1 MIRLKYDP
9 PYDWDA
15 MLSFLA
21 KRAIPGV
28 ESGDGATYYE
38 RTIEI
43 CDTRGLMRVTPKRD
57 ALVVS
62 LPAAF
67 GAHRKEIAARLRRMF
82 DLDADPGVIA
92 ACLAKDRLL
101 APLVAKRPVL
111 RLPGAWDPFEIAV
124 RAIVGQQVS
133 VAAARGVLAKMTAR
147 YGMQM
152 SEGRSL
158 FPRPTD
164 LSEAGVLPMPKRRAA
179 TIRRVAAAVASGDL
193 IFDGPADELIRRL
206 QKVDGIGPWTANYI
220 AMRALGDRD
229 AFPSG
234 DLILRRAAGNLSA
247 SQLERRAE
255 VWRPWRA
262 YAVLH
267 LWAG

>member
-1 MIRLKYDP
+1 MF
-9 PYDWDA
+9 
-15 MLSFLA
+15 SFLA

-28 ESGDGATYYE
+28 ESCDGATYYE

-43 CDTRGLMRVTPKRD
+43 GDTRGLMRATPKRD

-62 LPAAF
+62 LPTAF
-67 GAHRKEIAARLRRMF
+67 AAHRRGIVARLRRMF

-92 ACLAKDRLL
+92 ARLAKDRLL
-101 APLVAKRPVL
+101 APLIAKRPGL

-124 RAIVGQQVS
+124 RAIAGQQVS
-133 VAAARGVLAKMTAR
+133 VAAARGVLTKITAR
-147 YGMQM
+147 YGMQL
-152 SEGRSL
+152 SEGRCL
-158 FPRPTD
+158 FPRPED
-164 LSEAGVLPMPKRRAA
+164 LSESGALPMPTRRAA
-179 TIRRVAAAVASGDL
+179 TIRRVAAALTSGELRFDAS
-193 IFDGPADELIRRL
+193 ADDVIRRL
-206 QKVDGIGPWTANYI
+206 QDVDGIGPWTANYI

-255 VWRPWRA
+255 AWRPWRA

>member
-1 MIRLKYDP
+1 MIRLRYDP

-15 MLSFLA
+15 LLSFLA
-21 KRAIPGV
+21 RRAVPGV
-28 ESGDGATYYE
+28 ESCDGATCYE

-43 CDTRGLMRVTPKRD
+43 GDTRGLMRVTPKRN

-62 LPAAF
+62 LPATF
-67 GAHRKEIAARLRRMF
+67 SVHRTEIAARLRRMF
-82 DLDADPGVIA
+82 DLDADPRVIA
-92 ACLAKDRLL
+92 ARLAKDRLL
-101 APLVAKRPVL
+101 APLVAKRPGL
-111 RLPGAWDPFEIAV
+111 RLPGAWDPFEIVV

-147 YGMQM
+147 YGMQV
-152 SEGRSL
+152 SDGRSL

-179 TIRRVAAAVASGDL
+179 TIRRVSAAIASGEL
-193 IFDGPADELIRRL
+193 TFDGPSNEFIRHL
-206 QKVDGIGPWTANYI
+206 QNVDGIGPWTANYI